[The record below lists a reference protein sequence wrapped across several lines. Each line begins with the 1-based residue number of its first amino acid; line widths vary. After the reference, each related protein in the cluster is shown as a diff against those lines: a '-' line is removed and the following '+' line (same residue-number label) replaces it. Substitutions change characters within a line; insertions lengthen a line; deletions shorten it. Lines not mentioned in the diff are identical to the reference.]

1 MLRTSGMNAASTA
14 PKTSRR
20 TIRATGM
27 PKTSARSRSDFA
39 SSLAIWLRLASP
51 VWASVKPGAPLCTT
65 SSCSGAAF
73 SIAVSWSPA
82 MTTGIRVAC
91 LSLDTSVGSLVW

>member
-1 MLRTSGMNAASTA
+1 MLRTSGMNAASAA
-14 PKTSRR
+14 PKTISS

-27 PKTSARSRSDFA
+27 PKISARSRSDFA

-51 VWASVKPGAPLCTT
+51 VWARVNPAAPLLTT

-73 SIAVSWSPA
+73 AIAVCWSPA

-91 LSLDTSVGSLVW
+91 PPFDTSVGSLV